1 MPDIKVRV
9 GQQNAVKVVAS
20 AFGGSL
26 TAESAVNATNV
37 KGRIASVT
45 SIINSGNTTLTGPV
59 GLGSDLKVT
68 GLSTFT
74 GIVTSSS
81 D

>member
-37 KGRIASVT
+37 KGGIASVT
-45 SIINSGNTTLTGPV
+45 SIINSGITLI
-59 GLGSDLKVT
+59 LKSCQNLT
-68 GLSTFT
+68 LYNLEKGKAL
-74 GIVTSSS
+74 
-81 D
+81 

>member
-26 TAESAVNATNV
+26 TAEQAVNATNV
-37 KGRIASVT
+37 KVWEKE
-45 SIINSGNTTLTGPV
+45 LPV
-59 GLGSDLKVT
+59 FITKLLV
-68 GLSTFT
+68 
-74 GIVTSSS
+74 
-81 D
+81 